1 MDNRG
6 NPETF
11 AGKFFCYNLV
21 YYEYIQNIEQA
32 IAREKEIKDMSREMK
47 IELIKT
53 INPKMHTLKPW

>member
-21 YYEYIQNIEQA
+21 YYEHFQSIEQA
-32 IAREKEIKDMSREMK
+32 IARENMSREKK

-53 INPKMHTLKPW
+53 IKPKMHTLKPW